1 MWKKIFFFI
10 TALFVGIAIFTYV
23 QIEKIQ
29 STLVARLNANQI
41 AVDNIAIDFFPTKIT
56 LTNLQYSKHPSHI
69 NIDTANIEISV
80 LNLLAG
86 NLAVKNIVLN
96 NISHSYPSFPAVQY
110 LTMIGKITQ
119 QNSNIFFD
127 NVQLELQFAHPVY
140 LDKRTFNFHIIEGFF
155 NQNEMETPKFEGNIV
170 INQQPVLIKAEIYQ
184 SKNEEKGLKIL
195 FKAWDCEQCAAEF
208 EYNSTRDLSSL
219 FTEGTLQFSSHNFP
233 IEYWLKMADLDPLI
247 TGKADIVA
255 SGVVKNNRLQKLD
268 MPITVKQGSLSG
280 VNLLELASGILPIN
294 YDRENAPRDMA
305 FEHLKLNANWENNL
319 LYLEDIFIL
328 TENIIIEGKGI
339 SDLDQMQCD
348 INLVM
353 RPTNKKYQNVSL
365 TVHFFDQ
372 CNRPQYQLKIRA
384 KDYLKQLLKRK
395 FSH

>member
-1 MWKKIFFFI
+1 
-10 TALFVGIAIFTYV
+10 
-23 QIEKIQ
+23 
-29 STLVARLNANQI
+29 
-41 AVDNIAIDFFPTKIT
+41 
-56 LTNLQYSKHPSHI
+56 
-69 NIDTANIEISV
+69 
-80 LNLLAG
+80 
-86 NLAVKNIVLN
+86 
-96 NISHSYPSFPAVQY
+96 
-110 LTMIGKITQ
+110 
-119 QNSNIFFD
+119 
-127 NVQLELQFAHPVY
+127 
-140 LDKRTFNFHIIEGFF
+140 
-155 NQNEMETPKFEGNIV
+155 
-170 INQQPVLIKAEIYQ
+170 
-184 SKNEEKGLKIL
+184 
-195 FKAWDCEQCAAEF
+195 
-208 EYNSTRDLSSL
+208 
-219 FTEGTLQFSSHNFP
+219 
-233 IEYWLKMADLDPLI
+233 
-247 TGKADIVA
+247 
-255 SGVVKNNRLQKLD
+255 

-305 FEHLKLNANWENNL
+305 FEHLQLNANWENNL